1 MCSIIF
7 WNWYQLIIS
16 KLSDH
21 YSHARILVTENN
33 SQATLEPKEAYQL
46 SDGQIILSRQYP

>member
-1 MCSIIF
+1 M
-7 WNWYQLIIS
+7 
-16 KLSDH
+16 SDH